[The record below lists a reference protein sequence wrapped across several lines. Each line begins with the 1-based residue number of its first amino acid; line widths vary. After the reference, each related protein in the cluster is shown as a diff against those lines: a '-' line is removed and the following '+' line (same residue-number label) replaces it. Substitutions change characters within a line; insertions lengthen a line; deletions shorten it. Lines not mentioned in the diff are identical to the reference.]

1 MLSFQFATNTLNS
14 ASEFSPA
21 TSTFAACFTNSGNA
35 TVRVSSAISFLE
47 SLLIHKNTNKGL
59 GVGGGECTVSKA
71 VTKYH
76 AKQEH

>member
-35 TVRVSSAISFLE
+35 TVCVSSAISFLE
-47 SLLIHKNTNKGL
+47 SLLIHKTTNKG
-59 GVGGGECTVSKA
+59 GGEG
-71 VTKYH
+71 
-76 AKQEH
+76 